1 MGPRGGLSY
10 RNDNDGGI
18 AVLVMRS
25 IQQTM
30 KYIDIIISRIYNLK
44 LGCCVAEKKTHKL
57 NFFIG
62 ISHLSQ
68 LSYSIMMQGMEVNIS
83 PSAALQYN
91 LTSRDMK
98 SICQSLANATSGS
111 W

>member
-1 MGPRGGLSY
+1 MAPRGGLSY
-10 RNDNDGGI
+10 RNDNDGGT

-30 KYIDIIISRIYNLK
+30 KYINIISRFYNFEE
-44 LGCCVAEKKTHKL
+44 GRSVADKKTHKL

-62 ISHLSQ
+62 ISQSQ
-68 LSYSIMMQGMEVNIS
+68 LSYAIMMQGMEVNIS